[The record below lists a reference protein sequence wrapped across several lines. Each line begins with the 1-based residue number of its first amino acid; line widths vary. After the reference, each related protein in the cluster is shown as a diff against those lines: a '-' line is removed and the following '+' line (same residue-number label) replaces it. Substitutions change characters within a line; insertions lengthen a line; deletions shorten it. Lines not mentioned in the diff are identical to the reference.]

1 MTGRRSP
8 RGTLSRERILDA
20 ALQLIDA
27 HGIEAFSMRRLGAQ
41 LGVDPMAVYHHV
53 GAKRAIV
60 LALVERVVA
69 GFGVPGGAATW
80 EQRVRAWASA
90 YRELALAHPG
100 LVLQIVS
107 DPEAVAI
114 AAVHVNEPLVA
125 ALKEAG
131 LAPAA
136 VAAAVN
142 VTVDYVHGAVLP
154 AAARPRAPQG
164 TTSRWRRSD
173 PSSSGAPGSGSRR
186 SGGWPP
192 SSARTRTPTT
202 SRAASTSSWPGW
214 ARSSRPRTAPARSVT
229 EQPSPVDGRAAQA
242 RVAAG
247 WRRAPDQ
254 ASRSLTRAPVRST
267 APS

>member
-154 AAARPRAPQG
+154 AASRPPGHDQPLASLRSELERRAGERFPAQ
-164 TTSRWRRSD
+164 RWLAAELGEDEDADDFEGGIDVIVAGLGALISAKDR
-173 PSSSGAPGSGSRR
+173 SGA
-186 SGGWPP
+186 
-192 SSARTRTPTT
+192 
-202 SRAASTSSWPGW
+202 
-214 ARSSRPRTAPARSVT
+214 
-229 EQPSPVDGRAAQA
+229 
-242 RVAAG
+242 
-247 WRRAPDQ
+247 
-254 ASRSLTRAPVRST
+254 VRD
-267 APS
+267 